1 MRVHTTVP
9 STETIVTDSTFQ
21 KSKATSR
28 DPEVQEASSSSRIP
42 DPAKEIEHKN
52 FIKKLTLAIEQL
64 PAQERLV
71 LALYYHEELTLREI
85 GVVLDLPEGRIC
97 QIRAKA
103 VPLLREAL
111 GLESVH

>member
-1 MRVHTTVP
+1 MRVRTTVP
-9 STETIVTDSTFQ
+9 SAETIVPGSTFQ
-21 KSKATSR
+21 KNKATSK

-42 DPAKEIEHKN
+42 DLAAEIENKD

-85 GVVLDLPEGRIC
+85 GAVLDLPEGRIC
-97 QIRAKA
+97 QICAKA
-103 VPLLREAL
+103 VPLLRQAL
-111 GLESVH
+111 GLESIH